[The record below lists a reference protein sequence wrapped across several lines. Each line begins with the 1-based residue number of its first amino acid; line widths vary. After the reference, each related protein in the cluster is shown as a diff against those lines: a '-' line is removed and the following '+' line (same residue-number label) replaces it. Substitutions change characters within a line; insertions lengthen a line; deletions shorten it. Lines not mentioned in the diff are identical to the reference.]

1 MERLDRVVQT
11 VPPIKLTGGCC
22 GRGGLVARS
31 WSLDHVGPITRTVE
45 DAAILLDAI
54 AGRHPDDPASHDT
67 AVHDNGAA
75 IGNDLDGL
83 RIGVPRNCFFDRIT
97 DDVEA
102 ATYAAI
108 DRLAE
113 RGARLIPVTVS
124 STDLFHAVQW
134 ALMVSEASSY
144 HSTRLHTSADLYGD
158 DVRILLEA
166 GEHMLATDYLAGL
179 RARTHIVRSWY
190 ELFSSIDLLAAPST
204 PNTAAA
210 VDQTTFTWRTGE
222 TEVVA
227 DAYVHLS
234 APANLTG
241 RPAISVPSGFDS
253 AGLPIGFQL
262 VGQPFEETRLLQ
274 AAAAVAA

>member
-1 MERLDRVVQT
+1 
-11 VPPIKLTGGCC
+11 
-22 GRGGLVARS
+22 
-31 WSLDHVGPITRTVE
+31 VGPITRTVE

-67 AVHDNGAA
+67 AVHDHGAA

-134 ALMVSEASSY
+134 VLMVSEASSY

-190 ELFSSIDLLAAPST
+190 
-204 PNTAAA
+204 AAA

-227 DAYVHLS
+227 DAYVRLS

-262 VGQPFEETRLLQ
+262 VDQPFEETRLLQ